1 MDMSGRRRNRLKLA
15 QLLLLWRRDTLTP
28 WRREAERAGD
38 IILIV
43 SLDVF
48 SRHLFRLA
56 KLASILS
63 HDAQLLARVEQ
74 ALGQL
79 AMIGGEVAVEQSLVS
94 APDDEAGD
102 VHCHLTG
109 LAGVNDND
117 AQSLICALAVAR
129 LFSDQ
134 LVVLELGLAG
144 MAGHFFFF
152 LARGTRYCWQGWR
165 AKIRVDVGLC
175 NISSRYKV

>member
-1 MDMSGRRRNRLKLA
+1 MDMSGRRRKRFKLA

-28 WRREAERAGD
+28 WRRETERADD

-43 SLDVF
+43 SLDVLG
-48 SRHLFRLA
+48 RHLLRLA

-79 AMIGGEVAVEQSLVS
+79 AMIGREVAVEQSLVS

-102 VHCHLTG
+102 VHCHVTA
-109 LAGVNDND
+109 LAGFNDND
-117 AQSLICALAVAR
+117 AQSPICALAVAR

-144 MAGHFFFF
+144 MAGHLFF
-152 LARGTRYCWQGWR
+152 LF
-165 AKIRVDVGLC
+165 D
-175 NISSRYKV
+175 

>member
-1 MDMSGRRRNRLKLA
+1 M
-15 QLLLLWRRDTLTP
+15 
-28 WRREAERAGD
+28 EVERADD

-48 SRHLFRLA
+48 GRHLLRLA

-79 AMIGGEVAVEQSLVS
+79 AMIGGEVAIEQSLVS

-102 VHCHLTG
+102 VHCHVTV
-109 LAGVNDND
+109 LAGFNDND
-117 AQSLICALAVAR
+117 AQSPICALAVAR
-129 LFSDQ
+129 LFCNQ

-144 MAGHFFFF
+144 MAGQLFF
-152 LARGTRYCWQGWR
+152 LFGQRHELLAGKAGGLKSGC
-165 AKIRVDVGLC
+165 DVGLR
-175 NISSRYKV
+175 NISNSIKFEL